1 MLLPSDI
8 NQNVYTRMFE
18 KYNKEREAITKT
30 PLSVHKKSLIGGAL
44 LIVAGVALHNIFPP
58 SLYPSALFGFA
69 KLSMFLGGI
78 CGTLGSVVI
87 GEGKKAE
94 AFNVLDDTIRT
105 VVETRDLNK
114 SIFYTPEGNLRDL
127 QDAKNFETTKVD
139 FWHSRGSLLNHH
151 EGYKNLGEL
160 IDDRAH
166 STRED
171 AKDYVDD
178 HRSRAMNNAR
188 WGREAA
194 AGMNIGMAALSMSLS
209 HQKEQK
215 IINAI
220 ICDYCYRREMNPSEL
235 LKKVKEDKNVLYT
248 IELEKIDTLAY
259 HIEMGKEQVKKVLGE
274 NNAELNFANNPLLQK
289 RLEGFAQN
297 PESQSLSNDEI
308 VKKVNEAK
316 KSFLVTGGGF
326 VMKESFIP
334 ELQKP
339 KIG

>member
-1 MLLPSDI
+1 M
-8 NQNVYTRMFE
+8 
-18 KYNKEREAITKT
+18 
-30 PLSVHKKSLIGGAL
+30 
-44 LIVAGVALHNIFPP
+44 
-58 SLYPSALFGFA
+58 
-69 KLSMFLGGI
+69 
-78 CGTLGSVVI
+78 
-87 GEGKKAE
+87 
-94 AFNVLDDTIRT
+94 
-105 VVETRDLNK
+105 
-114 SIFYTPEGNLRDL
+114 

-178 HRSRAMNNAR
+178 HRSRAMNNAM

-220 ICDYCYRREMNPSEL
+220 ICDYCHRREMNPSEL

-259 HIEMGKEQVKKVLGE
+259 HIEIGKEQVKKVLGE

-297 PESQSLSNDEI
+297 PESQSLNNDEI

-316 KSFLVTGGGF
+316 KSFLATGGGF

-334 ELQKP
+334 EVQKP